1 MASAYQV
8 IANMG
13 VRVEPTMIHKIID
26 PHGKVVR
33 DWSKPQGKE
42 VLDPRQAWIM
52 ADILKDM
59 TNPQGS
65 FVFGPW
71 TNIGRTAALKT
82 GTTDNQKDVLAIG
95 WIPER
100 LTAVWMGN
108 SDNTDMFGITS
119 AMGPGLLW
127 QDYMKTMVG
136 GIPATWYEKPA
147 GIVTRTVCVN
157 PSVMGGN
164 GSGELAGPGCPGGLP
179 HERELRRGHRAEDQ
193 RDRLLH
199 GVRHPPRRAVR
210 RLAGLLQ
217 HVGLARRFR
226 RAQLWPLQLDHLR
239 LRAETV
245 CRTIRS
251 SRHRRAA
258 RSDIASR
265 RADADTDAAA
275 GAETDQE
282 AVGSPAGA
290 SLSRIGPRS
299 IEAGRIALSKRA
311 RSARC
316 VR

>member
-1 MASAYQV
+1 MNGSASRSGSAPREMRLIDMASAYQV

-13 VRVEPTMIHKIID
+13 VRVEPTMIYKILD

-108 SDNTDMFGITS
+108 SDNTDMIGITS
-119 AMGPGLLW
+119 AMGPGVMW
-127 QDYMKTMVG
+127 QDYMKTG
-136 GIPATWYEKPA
+136 RRRHLPATWYEKPA

-164 GSGELAGPGCPGGLP
+164 GSGELLGPGCPVELP

-193 RDRLLH
+193 RDQLLH
-199 GVRHPPRRAVR
+199 RVRHPSRRAVR
-210 RLAGLLQ
+210 RLAGCLQ
-217 HVGLARRFR
+217 RWAPRGRVRRL
-226 RAQLWPLQLDHLR
+226 QLRPLQLEHLR
-239 LRAETV
+239 LRAEADPTNRCV
-245 CRTIRS
+245 NTAPSRSLGSRATESAAARRS
-251 SRHRRAA
+251 S
-258 RSDIASR
+258 
-265 RADADTDAAA
+265 A
-275 GAETDQE
+275 G
-282 AVGSPAGA
+282 
-290 SLSRIGPRS
+290 
-299 IEAGRIALSKRA
+299 
-311 RSARC
+311 
-316 VR
+316 